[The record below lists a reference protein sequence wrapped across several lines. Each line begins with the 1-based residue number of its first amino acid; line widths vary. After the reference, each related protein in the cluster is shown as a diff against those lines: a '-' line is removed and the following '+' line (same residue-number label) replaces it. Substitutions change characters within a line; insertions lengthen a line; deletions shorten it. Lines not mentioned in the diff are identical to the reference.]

1 LAALLRALIFP
12 VPRVH
17 RVQFVGG
24 HFAVVIRVRLI
35 EECDVALVLRLQLGP
50 TDCPIAV
57 GIQSTQHPAHH
68 RMTKALALALTM
80 SMFMSM
86 PMTMSGTMPARTVV
100 IHRTRRSLGFD
111 DAVGPG
117 FGPAFSSSIGLN
129 FGCLGAS
136 PRCQQQSA
144 RNHDKNRPTKRQI
157 LRISDRYRIDRW
169 LVWD

>member
-1 LAALLRALIFP
+1 LLRALIFP

-35 EECDVALVLRLQLGP
+35 EECDVAQMLRLQLGP

-57 GIQSTQHPAHH
+57 GIQSTPHPAHY
-68 RMTKALALALTM
+68 RMTKALPL
-80 SMFMSM
+80 SM
-86 PMTMSGTMPARTVV
+86 PMTMSGAMPARTMV
-100 IHRTRRSLGFD
+100 IHRTRRSLEFD
-111 DAVGPG
+111 DAVGLG
-117 FGPAFSSSIGLN
+117 FGPAFSSSNGSN

-157 LRISDRYRIDRW
+157 LRISDRYWIDRW
-169 LVWD
+169 MVWD

>member
-1 LAALLRALIFP
+1 
-12 VPRVH
+12 
-17 RVQFVGG
+17 
-24 HFAVVIRVRLI
+24 
-35 EECDVALVLRLQLGP
+35 
-50 TDCPIAV
+50 
-57 GIQSTQHPAHH
+57 
-68 RMTKALALALTM
+68 MTKALALALTM

-117 FGPAFSSSIGLN
+117 FGPAFSSSIGSN

-157 LRISDRYRIDRW
+157 LRISDRYWIDRW
-169 LVWD
+169 MVWD